1 MPVAILGALGKLALK
16 GAQKAALG
24 AGKLAMR
31 GARKAG
37 SLALRGAKR
46 LGKGAIKKVNRGIT
60 KAVKKQSG
68 KEGAQEKPTQGQK
81 GGNPCKVMNECM
93 EGLNKVVTPLQSNAK
108 NLSNAFQ
115 STNQNTSQLTKFKQQ
130 LVQKLKSLKGSVIKF
145 LNPIN
150 LLSAAIK
157 VSIKLLYK
165 MASAV
170 VKLSLSILKYTAKF
184 AGKVIGS
191 IYPLASA
198 FVGLGSQ
205 MMGLVQKVSSIGQ
218 TILDTFTGI
227 PGKLESMFGG
237 ITSLIKSYSPAQAK
251 QIEIAFGQLRATMG
265 RVLVP
270 LAPMIRNIVLNIAKF
285 IKDGASKIDV
295 KSVFKWIVFFMFLT
309 VGVIIAGVKL
319 VIKIVEKVRGFIETI
334 RNAFQSGGQGIVS
347 FLMTIQ
353 EKILGLVAAFWG
365 WILNL
370 ISTWLPKILG
380 FLSEAIPA
388 IIQSLFPMVKRGIE
402 ILGPLVK
409 QALDIIVQALGWLL
423 QQLPSWLAML
433 WQQIIQFVSYLIT
446 QLPDWLM
453 QLGEYVVQLI
463 ADLAIGIGTAI
474 LEYLP
479 KLWDEL
485 LNLLESLW
493 VFLKK
498 SVTNFIYGIPRM
510 FSNLGTMIWNGLKNK
525 LPGWAKRL
533 LGISSSPEE
542 STPVEQQPQQQ
553 APQQQAKT
561 QGGDSKQGGVAGLLN
576 KIGTPEGMMQGI
588 ANFFND
594 LGLEDVGA
602 VFGDMSNM
610 FQKLFEE
617 PGDTSDLSFEAKE
630 GTTTSI
636 EDIGKKAREAA
647 LTVNEDPQ
655 KRTAEATEQTSHN
668 TSAIQ
673 QGLQALAG
681 ALAGGGL
688 NQLAQQADANAKAI
702 QALHK
707 TNKEGVDNSK
717 QEQIVIVKGI
727 EAMIQHQAIT
737 NELLMRMA
745 NSQQQAVEIERS
757 KTYSFGSLNNR
768 GK

>member
-46 LGKGAIKKVNRGIT
+46 LGKSAIKRVNRGIT

-108 NLSNAFQ
+108 NLINAFQ
-115 STNQNTSQLTKFKQQ
+115 STNQNTIQLSKFKQQ

-309 VGVIIAGVKL
+309 VGIIIAGVKL

-347 FLMTIQ
+347 FLMTMQ

-388 IIQSLFPMVKRGIE
+388 IIQSLFPMVQRGIE

-525 LPGWAKRL
+525 LPNWAKRL

-617 PGDTSDLSFEAKE
+617 PKDTSDLSFEAKE

-647 LTVNEDPQ
+647 LTANEDPQ
-655 KRTAEATEQTSHN
+655 KRTAEATEQTSQN

-707 TNKEGVDNSK
+707 TNREDVEAGK
-717 QEQIVIVKGI
+717 QEQIILVKGI
-727 EAMIQHQAIT
+727 DAMVRRQEIA
-737 NELLMRMA
+737 NDLLMQMA
-745 NSQQQAVEIERS
+745 NSQRMMAEMERS
-757 KTYSFGSLNNR
+757 KNYSFSRLNNR
-768 GK
+768 

>member
-46 LGKGAIKKVNRGIT
+46 LGKSAIKRVNRGIT

-108 NLSNAFQ
+108 NLINAFQ
-115 STNQNTSQLTKFKQQ
+115 STNQNTIQLSKFKQQ

-309 VGVIIAGVKL
+309 VGIIIAGVKL

-347 FLMTIQ
+347 FLMTMQ

-655 KRTAEATEQTSHN
+655 KRTAEATEQTSQN

-681 ALAGGGL
+681 ALAGSGL

-702 QALHK
+702 QALNK
-707 TNKEGVDNSK
+707 TNKEGVDTSK
-717 QEQIVIVKGI
+717 QEQIVMVKGI
-727 EAMIQHQAIT
+727 EAMLQQQTMT
-737 NELLMRMA
+737 NELLIRIA

>member
-16 GAQKAALG
+16 GAQKAAVG
-24 AGKLAMR
+24 AGKLALK

-37 SLALRGAKR
+37 SLALKGAKR
-46 LGKGAIKKVNRGIT
+46 LGKSAIKRVSRGVT

-68 KEGAQEKPTQGQK
+68 KEGAQGKPPQGQK
-81 GGNPCKVMNECM
+81 GQNPCKGINECISN
-93 EGLNKVVTPLQSNAK
+93 LNKAITPLQSNTK

-115 STNQNTSQLTKFKQQ
+115 STNQNTIQLSKIKQQ
-130 LVQKLKSLKGSVIKF
+130 LAQNLKSLKSSVVKF

-150 LLSAAIK
+150 LLSMAIK
-157 VSIKLLYK
+157 LSTKLFYK
-165 MASAV
+165 MASTV
-170 VKLSLSILKYTAKF
+170 VKLSFSILKHTAKF
-184 AGKVIGS
+184 TGRVIGS
-191 IYPLASA
+191 IFPLTSA

-205 MMGLVQKVSSIGQ
+205 MMGLTQKISGIAQ

-270 LAPMIRNIVLNIAKF
+270 LAPLIKNIVLNIAKF
-285 IKDGASKIDV
+285 IKEGTSKIDI
-295 KSVFKWIVFFMFLT
+295 KKVFKWIVFFMFLT

-319 VIKIVEKVRGFIETI
+319 VIAIIQKIRSI
-334 RNAFQSGGQGIVS
+334 FQGGGQGIVS
-347 FLMTIQ
+347 ILMTLQ
-353 EKILGLVAAFWG
+353 QKILGLVAAFWQ

-370 ISTWLPKILG
+370 IATWLPKILG
-380 FLSEAIPA
+380 FLGEVIPML
-388 IIQSLFPMVKRGIE
+388 IQSIVPMIKKGIE
-402 ILGPLVK
+402 IFGPLVK

-433 WQQIIQFVSYLIT
+433 WQQIIQFVSYLLT

-453 QLGEYVVQLI
+453 ALGEYVVQLL

-474 LEYLP
+474 IDYLP
-479 KLWDEL
+479 KLWDDL
-485 LNLLESLW
+485 LNLLDSLL

-498 SVTNFIYGIPRM
+498 AITNFIYGIPAM
-510 FSNLGTMIWNGLKNK
+510 FSKLGTMIWNGLKNK
-525 LPGWAKRL
+525 LPGWVKRA

-542 STPVEQQPQQQ
+542 SEPPPQQQPQQQ
-553 APQQQAKT
+553 AKPQTPQQQAKP
-561 QGGDSKQGGVAGLLN
+561 QGGGAKQGGGGFLDKL
-576 KIGTPEGMMQGI
+576 GTPEGAMQGI
-588 ANFFND
+588 ANFFKD
-594 LGLEDVGA
+594 MGLEDVGN
-602 VFGDMSNM
+602 VFGDMANM
-610 FQKLFEE
+610 FQGLFEE
-617 PGDTSDLSFEAKE
+617 PSDTSDLSYEAKE

-655 KRTAEATEQTSHN
+655 KRTADATEQTSQN
-668 TSAIQ
+668 TSAIS

-681 ALAGGGL
+681 ALAGGGF

-702 QALHK
+702 QALNK
-707 TNKEGVDNSK
+707 TNKEGVEAGK
-717 QEQIVIVKGI
+717 QDQVVMVKGI
-727 EAMIQHQAIT
+727 EAMLQQQTMT

-745 NSQQQAVEIERS
+745 NSQKQVAEIERS
-757 KTYSFGSLNNR
+757 KTYSFGSLNSK

>member
-1 MPVAILGALGKLALK
+1 MPVAILGAIGKSLGQLALK
-16 GAQKAALG
+16 GAQKAAIG

-37 SLALRGAKR
+37 SLALKGARR
-46 LGKGAIKKVNRGIT
+46 LGKSAIKRVNRGIT

-68 KEGAQEKPTQGQK
+68 KEGGQDKPVQGQK
-81 GGNPCKVMNECM
+81 GQNPCKGINECM
-93 EGLNKVVTPLQSNAK
+93 TNLNKVITPLHSNAK
-108 NLSNAFQ
+108 NLTNAFQ
-115 STNQNTSQLTKFKQQ
+115 SINPNAIQLAKIKQH
-130 LVQKLKSLKGSVIKF
+130 LIQKLKSLKGSVIKF

-157 VSIKLLYK
+157 LSIKLFYK
-165 MASAV
+165 MASTV
-170 VKLSLSILKYTAKF
+170 VKLLFSILKHTVKF

-191 IYPLASA
+191 IFPLASA

-270 LAPMIRNIVLNIAKF
+270 LAPMIKNIVLNIAKL
-285 IKDGASKIDV
+285 IKDGASKIDI
-295 KSVFKWIVFFMFLT
+295 KKVFKWIVFFMFLT

-319 VIKIVEKVRGFIETI
+319 VIAIIQKIRSI
-334 RNAFQSGGQGIVS
+334 FQGGGQGIVA
-347 FLMTIQ
+347 FLLDLQKKIFTI
-353 EKILGLVAAFWG
+353 VAAVWR
-365 WILNL
+365 WILDFLKTIGPQIAAFIGQIFDSIGPL
-370 ISTWLPKILG
+370 IQQAV
-380 FLSEAIPA
+380 E
-388 IIQSLFPMVKRGIE
+388 M
-402 ILGPLVK
+402 LGPIIGE
-409 QALDIIVQALGWLL
+409 ALDLIVQAFGWLL
-423 QQLPSWLAML
+423 RQLPSWIGKLL
-433 WQQIIQFVSYLIT
+433 ELLLQGVTWLIQ
-446 QLPDWLM
+446 QLPGWLM
-453 QLGEYVVQLI
+453 KLGEYALDLLL
-463 ADLAIGIGTAI
+463 DLAEGLVNAI
-474 LEYLP
+474 VEYVP
-479 KLWDEL
+479 KLWDQL

-493 VFLKK
+493 E
-498 SVTNFIYGIPRM
+498 SVKQSWRNFINYLPEAISKIANRIL
-510 FSNLGTMIWNGLKNK
+510 NI

-533 LGISSSPEE
+533 LGISGSSGGEE
-542 STPVEQQPQQQ
+542 QTPPQQQ
-553 APQQQAKT
+553 PPQQQQEQQKT
-561 QGGDSKQGGVAGLLN
+561 KTKGGEEKQGGGGGFLDKL
-576 KIGTPEGMMQGI
+576 GTPEGAMQGI

-602 VFGDMSNM
+602 VFSDMSNM
-610 FQKLFEE
+610 FQKMFEE
-617 PGDTSDLSFEAKE
+617 PGDTSDLSYEAKE

-655 KRTAEATEQTSHN
+655 KRTAEATEQTSQN
-668 TSAIQ
+668 TSAIN

-707 TNKEGVDNSK
+707 TNKEGVEAGK
-717 QEQIVIVKGI
+717 QDQVVMVKGI
-727 EAMIQHQAIT
+727 EAMLQQQTVT

-745 NSQQQAVEIERS
+745 NSQKQAVEIERS

>member
-16 GAQKAALG
+16 GAQKATLG
-24 AGKLAMR
+24 ASKLAMR

-37 SLALRGAKR
+37 SLALKGAKR
-46 LGKGAIKKVNRGIT
+46 LGRSAIKRVNRGIT

-68 KEGAQEKPTQGQK
+68 KEGGQEKPTQGQK
-81 GGNPCKVMNECM
+81 RGNPCKGINECM
-93 EGLNKVVTPLQSNAK
+93 TNLNKVITPLQSNAK

-115 STNQNTSQLTKFKQQ
+115 SVNPNAIQLAKIKQQ
-130 LVQKLKSLKGSVIKF
+130 LIQKLKSLKGSVIKF

-157 VSIKLLYK
+157 LSIKLFYK
-165 MASAV
+165 MASTIV
-170 VKLSLSILKYTAKF
+170 RLSFSIIKHTAKL
-184 AGKVIGS
+184 AANIIGS
-191 IYPLASA
+191 VFPLASA
-198 FVGLGSQ
+198 LGGLGSQ

-270 LAPMIRNIVLNIAKF
+270 LAPMIKNIVLNIAKL
-285 IKDGASKIDV
+285 IKDGASKIDI
-295 KSVFKWIVFFMFLT
+295 KKVFKWIVFFMFLT

-319 VIKIVEKVRGFIETI
+319 VIKIIEKVRGFIETI

-347 FLMTIQ
+347 FLMTLQ
-353 EKILGLVAAFWG
+353 QKILGLVASILQ

-370 ISTWLPKILG
+370 ISTWLPKILA
-380 FLSEAIPA
+380 FLGEVIPA
-388 IIQSLFPMVKRGIE
+388 IIQSIVPLLQQGIQ
-402 ILGPLVK
+402 ILGPIIR
-409 QALDIIVQALGWLL
+409 QGLDIIVQALGWLL

-433 WQQIIQFVSYLIT
+433 WQQIIQFVSYLLT

-453 QLGEYVVQLI
+453 QLGEYIVQLL

-485 LNLLESLW
+485 LNLLDSLL

-498 SVTNFIYGIPRM
+498 AITNFIYGIPRM

-525 LPGWAKRL
+525 LPDWAKRL

-542 STPVEQQPQQQ
+542 SAPVEQQPQTQ
-553 APQQQAKT
+553 APQQQAKP
-561 QGGDSKQGGVAGLLN
+561 QSGDAKQGGGGGLLD
-576 KIGTPEGMMQGI
+576 KLGTPEGMMQGI

-602 VFGDMSNM
+602 VFSDMSNM

-617 PGDTSDLSFEAKE
+617 PEDTSDLSFEAKE

-655 KRTAEATEQTSHN
+655 KRTAEATEQTSQN

-717 QEQIVIVKGI
+717 QEQIVMVKGI
-727 EAMIQHQAIT
+727 EAMLQQQTVT